1 MLCSPKTR
9 WVPTLVEVSCKF
21 GFVFLSVCN
30 ARCPDQQL
38 FLIFF
43 HEVKYYKLRK
53 VRFWKKTSDGLWG
66 LKKSLKWIKMAEKVL
81 KRTFLSFWGKK
92 FHSYMH
98 LFFSMIVPM
107 TFQLFA
113 KAKYLEEI
121 WFLSYGRKTSR
132 PIRMQDFLNYN
143 ISQISW
149 GMKFIFWMSLEFHEN
164 NK

>member
-1 MLCSPKTR
+1 
-9 WVPTLVEVSCKF
+9 
-21 GFVFLSVCN
+21 
-30 ARCPDQQL
+30 
-38 FLIFF
+38 
-43 HEVKYYKLRK
+43 
-53 VRFWKKTSDGLWG
+53 
-66 LKKSLKWIKMAEKVL
+66 
-81 KRTFLSFWGKK
+81 
-92 FHSYMH
+92 MH
-98 LFFSMIVPM
+98 FFFSMIVQM